1 VPTVTETMSPGC
13 RGRSTGPHARAPQAK
28 TGHRWWHARQG
39 SRRQRASGQSLTE
52 FAIVLPVFMLLFV
65 GLFDGTRVIFYN
77 SQIQEAAREGARWGS
92 VQVARAV
99 TDSLGNT
106 TTPWGTF
113 DYLGNADG
121 YYCDY
126 SASDNP
132 SCPTTATTVVNGATM
147 NVYSLRASRTITGT
161 TTETIVGATLQAA
174 NAVNPRQV
182 TIIVSTG
189 ISVTTAMETAQIS
202 PYLTNQ
208 SVSVTVKYPFR
219 PLLNMVFAG
228 VTIPLQ
234 GSSTM
239 LHE

>member
-1 VPTVTETMSPGC
+1 MA
-13 RGRSTGPHARAPQAK
+13 GRPLWGDR
-28 TGHRWWHARQG
+28 
-39 SRRQRASGQSLTE
+39 RRQSSGQSLTE

-92 VQVARAV
+92 VEVARAV
-99 TDSLGNT
+99 TDSAGNT
-106 TTPWGTF
+106 STPWGTF
-113 DYLGNADG
+113 DYLGNAAG

-126 SASDNP
+126 SASNNP
-132 SCPTTATTVVNGATM
+132 SCPTGGTTVVNGTTM
-147 NVYSLRASRTITGT
+147 NVYPLQASRTITGT

-174 NAVNPRQV
+174 NAVDPRQV

-208 SVSVTVKYPFR
+208 YVSVTVTYPFK
-219 PLLNMVFAG
+219 PLLSMIFAG
-228 VTIPLQ
+228 ATMPLQ
-234 GSSTM
+234 GTSTM